1 MVCSIAVMVVGSSLL
16 DLRPSTGSGP
26 SRVCECRTAHLP
38 HLSPETV
45 ILAAICSDRTGSV
58 VDHAEPLHDDTP
70 TSFMPITCPS
80 AWTSPT
86 KPPKNM
92 ASLGASPVE
101 NSAGAPRCHR
111 TEATPA
117 GQLWRGRSEELTHQ
131 SHMTLRAT
139 GEVNSHNMR
148 FQAMPAMLHPHYID
162 CTCPGPT

>member
-38 HLSPETV
+38 LLSPETV
-45 ILAAICSDRTGSV
+45 ILAATCLDRVGGRLSLIMLNRCTMRPQRPS
-58 VDHAEPLHDDTP
+58 
-70 TSFMPITCPS
+70 CPS
-80 AWTSPT
+80 RAPRPGLPRLNLW
-86 KPPKNM
+86 
-92 ASLGASPVE
+92 AASPVE

-131 SHMTLRAT
+131 SHMTLHAT